1 MDQKTGMSLTGLK
14 SKCQQGSF
22 LSKSS
27 WELFFDLFWRLP
39 AFFDSW
45 LPLVQFSS
53 VFQSCPTFCNLM
65 DCSTPGFPVHHQL
78 LEVTQMYVHWVGDAT
93 QSSHPVLSPSP
104 DFNHSQH
111 QDLFKWVSSSHQW
124 PKYWSFSFSISPSHE
139 YSRLMPP
146 SFIFKTCNSEFSSYI
161 IVIWPPLLPPSSTF
175 KYSWTI
181 RAYLHN
187 AI

>member
-1 MDQKTGMSLTGLK
+1 MVGKFRSLGIVQLHIRAFAIWMWITFGCRVPVSKTSYQLPYFCSVAKLW
-14 SKCQQGSF
+14 
-22 LSKSS
+22 LIL
-27 WELFFDLFWRLP
+27 WPHELHHAMLHYLP
-39 AFFDSW
+39 KFA
-45 LPLVQFSS
+45 QI
-53 VFQSCPTFCNLM
+53 
-65 DCSTPGFPVHHQL
+65 HI
-78 LEVTQMYVHWVGDAT
+78 HWVGDAT

-124 PKYWSFSFSISPSHE
+124 PKYWSCSFSISPSHE